1 VLTRAVNPFDVEE
14 RGNHEQA
21 QQSRGHLGDGEKKRL
36 RDLVHNF
43 TVLLEM
49 ITCSFEQRDRDVH
62 VSSSWRLPADLRD
75 SCLLG
80 TVTNVGQTPSSDR
93 PIGSVTL
100 LCGILA
106 LLAVIS
112 SLIGL
117 LVMGGAGPQMVTT
130 ARGAS
135 VIICGEG
142 IYAADSWLLGAG
154 NRGQDVAI
162 LLVEVPFLLLT
173 LWWYRRGGTVAA
185 VAMTGVLAF
194 FTYYYVSMTFATA
207 PN

>member
-1 VLTRAVNPFDVEE
+1 
-14 RGNHEQA
+14 
-21 QQSRGHLGDGEKKRL
+21 
-36 RDLVHNF
+36 
-43 TVLLEM
+43 M

-93 PIGSVTL
+93 PIGLVTL

-117 LVMGGAGPQMVTT
+117 LVMGGPGRQMVTT
-130 ARGAS
+130 ARGAT
-135 VIICGEG
+135 VIIYGKG
-142 IYAADSWLLGAG
+142 IYAADSWLLGTG

-185 VAMTGVLAF
+185 VALTGGAGLLHLLLRLDDLCHRPESTVFGCTSLPRAWLA
-194 FTYYYVSMTFATA
+194 SRS
-207 PN
+207 